1 MLHGLLSIKFKILLA
16 LCRHTILFMK
26 KSYILLHIAVI
37 LSGFTGIFGKLI
49 SLNEGLLVWYRTFL
63 SAIIL
68 FFLLRLT
75 RTSSQLKIHE
85 KINISKIGIFIG
97 IHWVFFYASIKYS
110 NISIGVICYCL
121 TSFFTAIFD
130 PLINRKKL
138 VFSQLIFSAITL
150 VGISLIFHFDYAYQ
164 TGILL
169 GVISSAFAALYT
181 IYNEKLVRI
190 YDSKVINYYQ
200 MIGGTIGL
208 SILMPFYL
216 NFFPAESLLP
226 NRKDIFYLI
235 LLSLFCT
242 VGLYVLFA
250 ESLKKI
256 PAFTVNLSFNL
267 EPIYAIILAFMFFNE
282 GKELNG
288 SFYLGLFFVM
298 ISVVLQTIISLR
310 KKK

>member
-1 MLHGLLSIKFKILLA
+1 
-16 LCRHTILFMK
+16 MK
-26 KSYILLHIAVI
+26 NSYLLLHVAVI

-49 SLNEGLLVWYRTFL
+49 SLNEGLLVWYRTLF

-68 FFLLRLT
+68 FFLLKLT
-75 RTSSQLKIHE
+75 KTSSQMKIYE
-85 KINISKIGIFIG
+85 KINISKIGICIA

-110 NISIGVICYCL
+110 NISIGVVCYCL

-130 PLINRKKL
+130 PLINRKKI
-138 VFSQLIFSAITL
+138 VFSQLLFSAIT
-150 VGISLIFHFDYAYQ
+150 VFGISLIFHFDGSYQ

-169 GVISSAFAALYT
+169 GVISSAFAAVYT
-181 IYNEKLVRI
+181 IYNEKLVRV

-208 SILMPFYL
+208 TILMPIYL
-216 NFFPAESLLP
+216 SFFPAQSLIP
-226 NRKDIFYLI
+226 SREDFFYLI

-267 EPIYAIILAFMFFNE
+267 EPIYAIILAFVFFNE
-282 GKELNG
+282 GKEVNN

-298 ISVVLQTIISLR
+298 SSVILQTIISLR
-310 KKK
+310 KQK